1 MNPTILKLLFLFTL
15 IPLQAFSQGSTKTK
29 LLLFE
34 VSALAGW
41 GSSQLPSDANV
52 PSIGTFTLGAAIG
65 INVKKISIGVGY
77 DYRTLTQYSD
87 VDPTVGNRRGTFI
100 SPATVFLRLN
110 FERIKFGLVLI
121 SSGTYELTNITST
134 GQKVIYTDPS
144 IVRFDLIFKKQ
155 KRFTP
160 LIYIETAS
168 FSGMQLD
175 GVKSTLPANLTYT
188 NFGAGIKY
196 EY

>member
-1 MNPTILKLLFLFTL
+1 MNPTILKLLFFFTL
-15 IPLQAFSQGSTKTK
+15 IPLQAFSQGNTKTK

-52 PSIGTFTLGAAIG
+52 PAIGTFTLGAALG

-77 DYRTLTQYSD
+77 DYRTLTQYSE
-87 VDPTVGNRRGTFI
+87 VDPAVGNRRGTFI

-110 FERIKFGLVLI
+110 FEKIKFGLVLI